1 MEKLITITKKER
13 LTNSQR
19 LIDEA
24 PYYSRCS
31 TNKTAAN
38 MKPREFAMRYPYMG
52 VNRNDMVSWLVFD
65 IDHDHL
71 AIPNPYI
78 WQDANLPP
86 PNLIVRNRCNN
97 KAHLYYAITP
107 VCVSDKARAKPM
119 QYMKAIY
126 KAMATRLESDE
137 QYSGP
142 MAKTPFHPWWI
153 TTELHDQEYSLGELA
168 DYVELEQ
175 TPPWGQKEL
184 ADTSHSRHCT
194 LFEHLRYF
202 AYSIVNKE
210 RDQGSY
216 KSFKSR
222 VHHYASA
229 KNHFVEQGF
238 DANLPE
244 SSIKATVKSVS
255 RWTWDH
261 YTGRSDCNRYVMLLS
276 PTLPLS
282 EKQSLA
288 AKRTH
293 QQRSEKTL
301 QRIFVAV
308 RRMLESKVDISF
320 SAIAKFSQ
328 LSRQTIAKYREQ
340 IKEILRSPKGIIP
353 LASLFR
359 QKQDVN
365 YAVHQI
371 TAPLF
376 DLKGSSLDDVLCVGP
391 IKIARKQKSL
401 PIRRDSN
408 NKDGP

>member
-1 MEKLITITKKER
+1 
-13 LTNSQR
+13 
-19 LIDEA
+19 
-24 PYYSRCS
+24 
-31 TNKTAAN
+31 

-107 VCVSDKARAKPM
+107 VCVSDKARAKPI

-175 TPPWGQKEL
+175 APPWGQKAL

-194 LFEHLRYF
+194 LFEHIRYF

-261 YTGRSDCNRYVMLLS
+261 YTGRSDCNRYVMQLS

-328 LSRQTIAKYREQ
+328 LSRQTVAKYREQ

-371 TAPLF
+371 AAPSF
-376 DLKGSSLDDVLCVGP
+376 DLKGSSLDDGLDVVLEFDIEDLGF
-391 IKIARKQKSL
+391 KT
-401 PIRRDSN
+401 
-408 NKDGP
+408 